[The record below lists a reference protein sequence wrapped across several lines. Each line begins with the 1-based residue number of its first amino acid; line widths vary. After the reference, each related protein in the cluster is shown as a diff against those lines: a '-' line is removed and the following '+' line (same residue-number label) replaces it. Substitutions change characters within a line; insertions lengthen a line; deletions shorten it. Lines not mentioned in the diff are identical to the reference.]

1 MGKTRISLILC
12 LLLLPISS
20 VASAASSDN
29 STPDPLS
36 WAVAQGARGF
46 MYMIGDSI
54 YGIVGE
60 VTNRNKTDTMITEL
74 LAWNIDP
81 FSYKQVR
88 DWQDLCALAFIVLG
102 VGTLLF
108 AFIFMRFDIRS
119 IDAIIGEGYTQ
130 NRIVDTLL
138 ILLAVPLLSTFGVWV
153 ILKLNYV
160 ISYMVSDYMLM
171 AIPQTSDNFILYI
184 FMSLAFV
191 CLSIVMFVRAIYIVI
206 FAAVSIVIGTLY
218 AVTEFRQS
226 VTDYVYAFL
235 KIVFLQPRLLLYCA
249 LGIVVI
255 ENLPPVLQTVKS
267 LAYLGLV
274 IFVVKTGYDAV
285 FGSMIT
291 TAAKIIIFK
300 KVR

>member
-1 MGKTRISLILC
+1 
-12 LLLLPISS
+12 
-20 VASAASSDN
+20 
-29 STPDPLS
+29 
-36 WAVAQGARGF
+36 

>member
-1 MGKTRISLILC
+1 
-12 LLLLPISS
+12 
-20 VASAASSDN
+20 
-29 STPDPLS
+29 
-36 WAVAQGARGF
+36 
-46 MYMIGDSI
+46 MYSIGDAI
-54 YGIVGE
+54 YGIVGD
-60 VTNRNKTDTMITEL
+60 VTNRSKTDAMITNL

-108 AFIFMRFDIRS
+108 AFIFTRLDIRS
-119 IDAIIGEGYTQ
+119 VDAIIGEGYTQ

-153 ILKLNYV
+153 VLKLNYV
-160 ISYMVSDYMLM
+160 VSVMISDYALM
-171 AIPQTSDNFILYI
+171 VIPQTSDNFILYI
-184 FMSLAFV
+184 LMSLAFV
-191 CLSIVMFVRAIYIVI
+191 LLSIVMFVRAIYIVI
-206 FAAVSIVIGTLY
+206 FVAVSIVIGTLY

-274 IFVVKTGYDAV
+274 VFVVKTGYDAV

-300 KVR
+300 KVK